1 MAGTTID
8 IEGVIDPHTLAV
20 DISSRW
26 TSWNNAR
33 SEKVKEWKELRNY
46 VYATDTRTTSNNKL
60 PWSNSTTTPK
70 LTQIA
75 DNLHANYFA
84 ALFPQKRWFR
94 FEATD
99 SEGDV
104 KIKRDIIQAYMQNK
118 LRQSDFVNTTSKL
131 INDYIQ
137 YGNCFATVDYQR
149 KITEFEDGE
158 RVVNYVGPKL
168 VRISPYDICFNPI
181 AAEFA
186 DTPKIIRSILTLGEV
201 QRMIETSPDK
211 DYMEGVFNKMLGN
224 RGAAKG
230 NEIDVNKSEGFVADG
245 FSNLTDYYESDYVEI
260 LTFYGDIYDT
270 DTGKFMNN
278 RVITIVDRS
287 YVLANEENPSFLGR
301 DPIFHVGWRD
311 RPDNLYSMGP
321 LDNLVGMQYR
331 IDHLENLKAD
341 VFDQIAYPVLKIRGD
356 VEDFDFEPNAR
367 IYLGDEGDVGYLAPD
382 ATALNADFQIQ
393 NLEAKMEMMA
403 GAPREAMGI
412 RSAGEKTAFEV
423 NQLMTAAG
431 RIFQH
436 KTAHFERVFL
446 EPILNAMLEVARRN
460 MDYEDTAKVLNED
473 TGLYFFTQITRDDLR
488 SNGKIVPMGARHFA
502 ERAQRV
508 QTLTTMFQIKA
519 SDPSVASHLSGKEF
533 ARLLADEL
541 GEPALFGENIAVA
554 EQLETQ
560 RVVTDAQVEF
570 EAEQEEMAEQ
580 GMQELQAAPEQAPEQ
595 ATEEATEEVP
605 EEPVQ

>member
-8 IEGVIDPHTLAV
+8 IESMIDPHSLAV
-20 DISSRW
+20 EIANRW

-46 VYATDTRTTSNNKL
+46 IYATDTRTTSNNKL

-99 SEGDV
+99 ADSDT
-104 KIKRDIIQAYMQNK
+104 KIKRSIIQAYMQNK

-131 INDYIQ
+131 VNDYIQ
-137 YGNCFATVDYQR
+137 YGNCFATVDFER
-149 KITEFEDGE
+149 KVTEYEDGD
-158 RVVNYVGPKL
+158 RIVNYVGPKV
-168 VRISPYDICFNPI
+168 VRISPFDICFNPL
-181 AAEFA
+181 AANFS
-186 DTPKIIRSILTLGEV
+186 DTPKIVRSVLTLGEI
-201 QRMIETSPDK
+201 QRMVENDSSK
-211 DYMEGVFNKMLGN
+211 GYMADIFNKMLGN
-224 RGAAKG
+224 RGSARG
-230 NEIDVNKSEGFVADG
+230 NEVDINKSEGFVADG
-245 FSNLTDYYESDYVEI
+245 FASLTDYYESDYVEV
-260 LTFYGDIYDT
+260 LTFYGDIYDKVE
-270 DTGKFMNN
+270 GKLLNN
-278 RVITIVDRS
+278 RIITIVDRA
-287 YVLANEENPSFLGR
+287 YVLSNEENPSWLGR

-367 IYLGDEGDVGYLAPD
+367 IYLGDEGDVGYLVPD
-382 ATALNADFQIQ
+382 STALNADFQIQ
-393 NLEAKMEMMA
+393 NIEAKMEMMA

-423 NQLMTAAG
+423 GQLMTAAG

-446 EPILNAMLEVARRN
+446 EPILNAMLETARRN

-473 TGLYFFTQITRDDLR
+473 TGLYFFTQITRDDIKA
-488 SNGKIVPMGARHFA
+488 NGKIVPMGARHFA

-508 QTLTTMFQIKA
+508 QNLTTMYQIKA
-519 SDPSVASHLSGKEF
+519 SDPTVAAHLSGKEF
-533 ARLLADEL
+533 ARLLSDEL
-541 GEPALFGENIAVA
+541 GEPALFKENVSVS
-554 EQLETQ
+554 EQMETQ
-560 RVVTDAQVEF
+560 KVATEAQIEF
-570 EAEQEEMAEQ
+570 EAEQEEMVDQ
-580 GMQELQAAPEQAPEQ
+580 GSQELQPA
-595 ATEEATEEVP
+595 P
-605 EEPVQ
+605 EEPLE

>member
-580 GMQELQAAPEQAPEQ
+580 GMQELQAAPEQATEQ
-595 ATEEATEEVP
+595 ATEEVP